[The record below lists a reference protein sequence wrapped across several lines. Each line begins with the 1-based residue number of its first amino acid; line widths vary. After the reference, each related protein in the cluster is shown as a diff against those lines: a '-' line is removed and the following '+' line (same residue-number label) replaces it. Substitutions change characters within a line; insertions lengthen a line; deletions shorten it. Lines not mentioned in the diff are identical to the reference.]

1 MQGPGSGILAPSLP
15 GGRASA
21 SSELSESRE
30 GVGPFAGSSRALL
43 SPHNADEV
51 KGPALLKKT

>member
-1 MQGPGSGILAPSLP
+1 MQGPESGTLASSLP

-21 SSELSESRE
+21 SSKLTESRE

-43 SPHNADEV
+43 SPYNADEV
-51 KGPALLKKT
+51 KGPTPLKRT